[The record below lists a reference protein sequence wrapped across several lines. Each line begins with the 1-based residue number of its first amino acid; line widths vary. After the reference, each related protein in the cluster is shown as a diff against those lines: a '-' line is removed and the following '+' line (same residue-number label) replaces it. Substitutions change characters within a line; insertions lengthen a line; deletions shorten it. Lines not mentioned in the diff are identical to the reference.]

1 MWKEIFLFLWILGLG
16 ITDVGKSVAKSKRS
30 DQIDLFHTGHA
41 ALITLLDKE
50 ETNLH
55 TKFCHIFC
63 MHACMHEWDWEYLLP
78 VAVLSSIY
86 RDRSQYSFFF
96 NGCCYTKKYTSN
108 YTIEEC
114 LTLLLRIRL
123 RDHNNLHLL
132 SVSHDACSMH
142 ILIPI
147 VIGSF
152 YLSLYKTFYNLKHSF
167 LLDL

>member
-41 ALITLLDKE
+41 ALLYW
-50 ETNLH
+50 
-55 TKFCHIFC
+55 TKRKPICTRNFVTFF
-63 MHACMHEWDWEYLLP
+63 ACMHEWDWEYLLP

>member
-41 ALITLLDKE
+41 ALLYW
-50 ETNLH
+50 
-55 TKFCHIFC
+55 TKRKPICTRNFVTFF
-63 MHACMHEWDWEYLLP
+63 ACMNEIENTCYLWLSCHLYI
-78 VAVLSSIY
+78 VIDLNTLFSSMDAVIRRNIL
-86 RDRSQYSFFF
+86 
-96 NGCCYTKKYTSN
+96 SN